1 MTVISNIPI
10 LPATHAAY
18 TTSVDFT
25 CYSDFIFLNLKYERV
40 TSHFTIS
47 LEGCLDGSVVQCLP
61 LAQGVILGSRNQVL
75 HRAPYQEPASPS
87 A

>member
-25 CYSDFIFLNLKYERV
+25 SYNDLIFLNLKYERV
-40 TSHFTIS
+40 TSHFKIS
-47 LEGCLDGSVVQCLP
+47 LEGCLDGSTVQCLS
-61 LAQGVILGSRNQVL
+61 LAQGVILGSQD
-75 HRAPYQEPASPS
+75 
-87 A
+87 